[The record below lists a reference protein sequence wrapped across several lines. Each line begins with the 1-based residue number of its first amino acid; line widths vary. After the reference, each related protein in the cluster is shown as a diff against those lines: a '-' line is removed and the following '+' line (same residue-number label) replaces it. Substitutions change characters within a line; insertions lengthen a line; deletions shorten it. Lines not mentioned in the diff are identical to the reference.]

1 MVYTGQVPLEKR
13 WDEKFESS
21 RVENDSKW
29 SPIKRHYRKIKGGI
43 YGQDWKIRLDC
54 TNRNNMK
61 NIEQTYTLV
70 LTIDS
75 ENEESDIYTEMV
87 TGLKSRGFAINNLQ
101 LRSDLQVRY

>member
-1 MVYTGQVPLEKR
+1 
-13 WDEKFESS
+13 
-21 RVENDSKW
+21 
-29 SPIKRHYRKIKGGI
+29 
-43 YGQDWKIRLDC
+43 
-54 TNRNNMK
+54 MK

-87 TGLKSRGFAINNLQ
+87 TGLKNRGFAINNLQ